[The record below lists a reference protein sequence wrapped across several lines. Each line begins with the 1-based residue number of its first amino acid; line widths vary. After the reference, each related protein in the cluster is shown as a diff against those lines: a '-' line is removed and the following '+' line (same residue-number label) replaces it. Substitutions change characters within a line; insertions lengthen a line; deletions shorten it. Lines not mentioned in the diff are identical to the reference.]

1 MVALLRNRQ
10 LPASMEWMEPLVA
23 FLLVYGLTQPA
34 VSEKGG
40 RPSHKAVAAAAK
52 KHSLSP
58 VLQETVGAPGP
69 GYGWLGSKT
78 H

>member
-23 FLLVYGLTQPA
+23 FLLVYGLTQPT

-58 VLQETVGAPGP
+58 VLQETVRPPAPEYCGLEP
-69 GYGWLGSKT
+69 RI